1 VSFWDQ
7 ALEIARIDLRV
18 ERRLGDVMRIVLPF
32 AVVALLVFPLAM
44 TIDLATVS
52 QIGPAVFW
60 ALGILFGMQVAL
72 RQAAD
77 DRPERRDLYAL
88 LGVDPAARFVGR
100 SLSGSVLMLGF
111 LLALLLAMIALYSPR
126 LPDGWLGPGLYAML
140 LTGVGLTELGT
151 LAGEVTAGLRNR
163 TALASL
169 IVAPLAIPLVIGG
182 SQTLESLARDA
193 SILPWLL
200 LLVATDLALA
210 VAGVALARPL
220 EEASR

>member
-1 VSFWDQ
+1 MTFWGQ
-7 ALEIARIDLRV
+7 ALEIARVDLRV
-18 ERRLGDVMRIVLPF
+18 ERRLGDVLRIVLPF
-32 AVVALLVFPLAM
+32 AVVAILAVPFALGLE
-44 TIDLATVS
+44 LATIS
-52 QIGPAVFW
+52 RIGPAVFW

-72 RQAAD
+72 RQAAN

-88 LGVDPAARFVGR
+88 LGVDPAARFAGR
-100 SLSGSVLMLGF
+100 TLSGSVLILGF
-111 LLALLLAMIALYSPR
+111 MIALFVAMIVLYGPV
-126 LPDGWLGPGLYAML
+126 LPDGWPGPVATAIILV
-140 LTGVGLTELGT
+140 GVGLTELGT
-151 LAGEVTAGLRNR
+151 LAGEVTAGVRNR

-182 SQTLESLARDA
+182 SQTMESLVRDA
-193 SILPWLL
+193 GILPWVL

>member
-1 VSFWDQ
+1 MTFWDQ

-44 TIDLATVS
+44 SIDLSTVS
-52 QIGPAVFW
+52 RVGPAVFW

-72 RQAAD
+72 RQAAN

-111 LLALLLAMIALYSPR
+111 LLVLLLAMIVLYSPL
-126 LPDGWLGPGLYAML
+126 LPDGWLGPGLYAL
-140 LTGVGLTELGT
+140 LLAGIGLTELGT

-182 SQTLESLARDA
+182 SQTLESLARGA